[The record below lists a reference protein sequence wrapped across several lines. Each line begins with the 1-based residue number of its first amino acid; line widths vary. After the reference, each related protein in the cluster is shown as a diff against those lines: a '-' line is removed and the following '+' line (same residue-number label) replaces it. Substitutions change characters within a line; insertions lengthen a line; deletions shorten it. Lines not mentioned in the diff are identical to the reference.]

1 MRGVAT
7 DIGTIH
13 FVGIG
18 GIGMSGIAE
27 VMRNLGYSVQGSD
40 IAEGPSVERLRE
52 RGISVMIGHTAENVA
67 GAAVVVTSTAV
78 KRDNPEVAAALE
90 GRIPVVRRAEMLAEL
105 MRLKST
111 VAVAGTH
118 GKTTTTSMIACL
130 LDAGG
135 IDPTVING
143 GIINSYGSNARLGAS
158 EWMVV
163 EADESDGS
171 FLRLDGTIAVVTNID
186 PEHLDHYGSF
196 DAVKSAFV
204 EFIENVP
211 FYGAAVLCIDH
222 PEVQAVIS
230 KVRDRR
236 VITYGFSAQA
246 DVCGENVT
254 PVPGGNRFDVAIRER
269 DGATR
274 RIEGIELPM
283 PGRHNV
289 QNALAAV
296 AVAVEMGCEDD
307 LVCSGFANFGGVRR
321 RFTKVGEVSVGKDQ
335 LVPVIDDYGHH
346 PVEIRAVL
354 SAAREGATGR
364 VIAVAQ
370 PHRYTRLRDL
380 MGEFQTA
387 FNDADVVYIT
397 PVFAAG
403 EQPIAGSDSA
413 ALVAG
418 LKARGHRA
426 AFTVEGPDELAESL
440 AGDIAEGD
448 MVVCLGAGD
457 ITKWAAGL
465 ADAIISRRSE

>member
-1 MRGVAT
+1 MKGVGT

-27 VMRNLGYSVQGSD
+27 VMHNLGYSVQGSD
-40 IAEGPSVERLRE
+40 IAEGYVVEGLRA
-52 RGISVMIGHTAENVA
+52 RGIKVMIGHKAENL
-67 GAAVVVTSTAV
+67 GDAAVVVTSTAV
-78 KRDNPEVAAALE
+78 KRDNPEVVMALE
-90 GRIPVVRRAEMLAEL
+90 NRVPVVRRAEMLAEL
-105 MRLKST
+105 MRLKRT

-118 GKTTTTSMIACL
+118 GKTTTTSLVAAL

-135 IDPTVING
+135 VDPTVING
-143 GIINSYGSNARLGAS
+143 GIINSYGSNARLGES

-196 DAVKSAFV
+196 DAIKDAFV

-211 FYGAAVLCIDH
+211 FYGCAVLCIDH
-222 PEVQAVIS
+222 PEVQAVIP

-236 VITYGFSAQA
+236 VVTYGFSAQA
-246 DVCGENVT
+246 DVRGENIT
-254 PVPGGNRFDVAIRER
+254 PFPGGNRFDVVIRQR
-269 DGATR
+269 DGSSR
-274 RIEGIELPM
+274 RIDGIELPM

-296 AVAVEMGCEDD
+296 GVAVEMGCADS
-307 LVCSGFANFGGVRR
+307 VIQTGFAKFGGVKR
-321 RFTKVGEVSVGKDQ
+321 RFTKVGEIDGVTI
-335 LVPVIDDYGHH
+335 IDDYGHH

-354 SAAREGATGR
+354 AAAREGVQNR
-364 VIAVAQ
+364 VIAVVQ
-370 PHRYTRLRDL
+370 PHRFSRLRDHL
-380 MGEFQTA
+380 AEFQAA
-387 FNDADVVYIT
+387 FNDADIVYAA
-397 PVFAAG
+397 PVYAAG
-403 EQPIAGSDSA
+403 EAPIEGIDSA

-418 LKARGHRA
+418 IKARGHRSAQLIASADALA
-426 AFTVEGPDELAESL
+426 AELANV
-440 AGDIAEGD
+440 AQPGD

-457 ITKWAAGL
+457 ITKWAGGL
-465 ADAIISRRSE
+465 EAAIRVFRTGG